1 MNALYSDSNLYFAM
15 PSYLNLD
22 DVQSLKSKIEDK
34 ASHIFQSLPGKP
46 SLQINRHFKKNIEGN
61 KEAVHIVRDQDVR
74 DVSELKALERVRDLV
89 SYINFQDTTFIF
101 CFYPSALRMCTRNV
115 RI

>member
-1 MNALYSDSNLYFAM
+1 M

-34 ASHIFQSLPGKP
+34 ASNIFQSLPGKP

-61 KEAVHIVRDQDVR
+61 KEVVHIVRDQDVR

-101 CFYPSALRMCTRNV
+101 CFYP
-115 RI
+115 